1 MNQKKKAQLSVNI
14 RKLMD
19 SSENTSS
26 DQIVRKGLALQ
37 IPSKRRFLF
46 LMLFAIAFFTVY
58 NSYFVKSEKV
68 IEKFIDVLGYV
79 NGVVVPIFAIIITG
93 YAIFQALVN
102 GSTLINL
109 MTVSESDKSKFEVF
123 NLYFLGI
130 SILYLILIILNLLLL
145 IFFKNVPSNWSF
157 PGLSKPCNEMIA
169 SILMTIYVTVLT
181 HSLIELKSFVY
192 NLFQCFTIN
201 AVSSGIDFLKK
212 DNETDK

>member
-1 MNQKKKAQLSVNI
+1 MNQKKRAQLRVNI
-14 RKLMD
+14 QRLMD
-19 SSENTSS
+19 SSENTNS
-26 DQIVRKGLALQ
+26 DQIVRKSLSLQ

-46 LMLFAIAFFTVY
+46 LVLFAISFFILY
-58 NSYFVKSEKV
+58 YSCFVTSEKV
-68 IEKFIDVLGYV
+68 IDKFIDVLGYV
-79 NGVVVPIFAIIITG
+79 NGVVVPVFAIIITG

-102 GSTLINL
+102 GSTLISL
-109 MTVSESDKSKFEVF
+109 MTVSESQKSKFEEF

-130 SILYLILIILNLLLL
+130 SILYLILIISNLILL

-157 PGLSKPCNEMIA
+157 PGLSKQYNEVIA